1 MAQRRKRLARGIS
14 VIGAGVSHFG
24 AFKEKDSRDLF
35 VEAFQAALETVQK
48 GIDPGVIEAIYV
60 GNLSSDC
67 FEGQAHLAPIMA
79 EWAGLNPRP
88 ATRTE
93 DACAS
98 SGVALREGIIAV
110 ASGLYDIVLVSRHP
124 GGGSGRHL

>member
-1 MAQRRKRLARGIS
+1 MVQRRRRLARGVA
-14 VIGAGVSHFG
+14 VIGAGISHFG

-35 VEAFQAALETVQK
+35 VEAFQSALETVQK
-48 GIDPGVIEAIYV
+48 GIDPREIEAIYV

-67 FEGQAHLAPIMA
+67 FEGQAHVAPLMA
-79 EWAGLNPRP
+79 EWGGLNPKP

-110 ASGLYDIVLVSRHP
+110 ASGLYDIVLVS
-124 GGGSGRHL
+124 